1 MRTLG
6 RRMLLSG
13 KLLTTHAQTAHQT
26 SKKQLYLSPK
36 MLKSYFMLLSPDIY
50 FLTKKQKYIFQ
61 TKI

>member
-26 SKKQLYLSPK
+26 SKKQLFIIKNVKKLFYAV
-36 MLKSYFMLLSPDIY
+36 KSRHLFPH
-50 FLTKKQKYIFQ
+50 
-61 TKI
+61 